1 MPSLSGLRAK
11 AKLYAPPVAS
21 LLAGALIGVVAWS
34 GHVLTIPVSLL
45 FFFALRFT
53 PGALPR
59 FLLCTGYFAGGTW
72 TMLPG
77 AAVFYGAEFNP
88 GGIFWMWVGFAVLM
102 ALPWAIFCG
111 PRRLAWA
118 IPLCFVLTSVP
129 PLALASI
136 VNPITSA
143 GVLLPATSWFGI
155 CATIGLSVLMALRPR
170 YGVPAW
176 AALLLLAC
184 LTYHP
189 AAPLPGWQ
197 GINTAFGGSG
207 INLPDPLTEYKNA
220 QTIQRT
226 ALQSDSQVIVFP
238 ETSLHRW
245 NSTTDLFW
253 SVQLRQ
259 LQSQGKTILVGAN
272 VSVPASLAYKNVVIV
287 RGLVG
292 QTLFQQRVPIPV
304 AMWKPGA
311 PDGVPLNLDG
321 PGVLQIG
328 RERAAVLICYEQLLT
343 WPVVTSMTQ
352 HPTVIVGLA
361 NDYWAKD
368 TIIPAIQSSCLEAWA
383 RLFRLPLVK
392 AVNV

>member
-11 AKLYAPPVAS
+11 VTLYAPPVAS

-45 FFFALRFT
+45 FCLGLRFT
-53 PGALPR
+53 PGPLAR

-72 TMLPG
+72 MMLPG
-77 AAVFYGAEFNP
+77 AAVFYGTDFNP
-88 GGIFWMWVGFAVLM
+88 GGIFWMWVGFSVLM
-102 ALPWAIFCG
+102 ALPWAVLCG
-111 PRRLAWA
+111 RRRLVWA

-136 VNPITSA
+136 VNPLTSA
-143 GVLLPATSWFGI
+143 GVLLPTTSWFGI
-155 CATIGLSVLMALRPR
+155 VAIIGLGVVIATRPR

-189 AAPLPGWQ
+189 AAAPQSWQ
-197 GINTAFGGSG
+197 GINTTFGGSG

-220 QTIQRT
+220 QIIQRT
-226 ALQSDSQVIVFP
+226 ALQSHAQVIVFP
-238 ETSLHRW
+238 ETSIHRW

-253 SVQLRQ
+253 GPQLHQ
-259 LQSQGKTILVGAN
+259 LQTQGKTLLIGAD
-272 VSVPASLAYKNVVIV
+272 VSIPASTAYKNVVVV
-287 RGLVG
+287 RGSSG
-292 QTLFQQRVPIPV
+292 PTLFQQRVPIPV

-311 PDGVPLNLDG
+311 TDGVPLNLNG

-343 WPVVTSMTQ
+343 WPVLTSMTQ
-352 HPTVIVGLA
+352 HPTVIVGVA

-368 TIIPAIQSSCLEAWA
+368 TIIPAIQNSCLEAWA